1 MADRIRIGIVGA
13 GSNTR
18 SRHIPGLRAQQ
29 GVEIVSVCNRSLES
43 TKRVAEEFS
52 IPKICRHWR
61 DLVESSEIDAVVI
74 GTWPHLHCPITLAA
88 FDCNLHVLTEA
99 RMARNARE
107 AHLMYE
113 GSLRHPHLVAQI
125 VPSPFTLRV
134 DQTVQKLIAD
144 GYLGEIYAISLT
156 ANASFFA
163 DIESPLHWRQDR
175 ELSGLNVLTLGIWY
189 ETLLRWVGE
198 ATRVMAMT
206 RVNVKRRKS
215 LQGILQAVGVPDHV
229 DVIAEMACGAQAH
242 LQFSAVTGLARG
254 GEIWLYGRDGTLR
267 YDAVQDKVYG
277 GRRGDA
283 QLQEILVPSE
293 LTGGWR
299 VEGEFVNAIRGLEPI
314 RLTTFA
320 EGVRYMQFTEAV
332 ARSAAS
338 GEVVAVS
345 EI

>member
-1 MADRIRIGIVGA
+1 MVNWMRIGIVGA

-74 GTWPHLHCPITLAA
+74 GTWPYLHCPVTLAA

-99 RMARNARE
+99 RMASSARE

-113 GSLRHPHLVAQI
+113 GSQRHPHLVAQI

-134 DQTVQKLIAD
+134 DQTIQKLIAD
-144 GYLGEIYAISLT
+144 DYLGEIYAINLNV
-156 ANASFFA
+156 NAAYFA
-163 DIESPLHWRQDR
+163 DLESPLHWRQDR

-189 ETLLRWVGE
+189 EALLRWVGE
-198 ATRVMAMT
+198 ATQVMAMT
-206 RVNVKRRKS
+206 QVNVKRRKS
-215 LQGILQAVGVPDHV
+215 PQGNLHAVAVPDHV
-229 DVIAEMACGAQAH
+229 NVLAEMACGAQAH

-254 GEIWLYGRDGTLR
+254 GEIWLFGRDGTLR
-267 YDAVQDKVYG
+267 YDAVEDKVYG
-277 GRRGDA
+277 GRRGEA
-283 QLQEILVPSE
+283 QLQEILIPPE
-293 LTGGWR
+293 LVGGWR
-299 VEGEFVNAIRGLEPI
+299 VEEEFVNAIRGLEPV
-314 RLTTFA
+314 RLATFA
-320 EGVRYMQFTEAV
+320 DGVRYMQFTEAV
-332 ARSAAS
+332 ARSAAL
-338 GEVVAVS
+338 GEAVTVS
-345 EI
+345 DM